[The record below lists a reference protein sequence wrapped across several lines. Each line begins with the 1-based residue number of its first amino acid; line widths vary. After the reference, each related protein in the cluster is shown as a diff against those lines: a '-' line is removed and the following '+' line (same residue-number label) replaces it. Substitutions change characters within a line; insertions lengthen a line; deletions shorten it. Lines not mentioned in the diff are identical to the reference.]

1 MIALEREQVI
11 RRAWEQLDPA
21 LRQQGY
27 ELVEVEYVQQYGVWV
42 LRLFI
47 DKTGGV
53 ALDDCQAIS
62 QWVGSLLDVRNFI
75 EGAYTLEVSSP
86 GFDRPVRKPADF
98 ERFAGEPIT
107 VLAQAPI
114 NGRKQFKGELKGFH
128 DGLVVVACDGVLY
141 EIHIENLKKA
151 HLNR

>member
-1 MIALEREQVI
+1 MVLEREQVI
-11 RRAWEQLDPA
+11 RRAWEELDPA
-21 LRQQGY
+21 LQQQGY
-27 ELVEVEYVQQYGVWV
+27 ELVEVEYVQQYGMWA

-53 ALDDCQAIS
+53 TLDDCQSVS

-75 EGAYTLEVSSP
+75 EGSYTLEVSSP
-86 GFDRPVRKPADF
+86 GFDRPVRRAADF
-98 ERFAGEPIT
+98 ERFAGERIT
-107 VLAQAPI
+107 VLAQVPV

-128 DGLVVVACDGVLY
+128 DGLVVVECDGALH
-141 EIHIENLKKA
+141 EIHVANLKKA